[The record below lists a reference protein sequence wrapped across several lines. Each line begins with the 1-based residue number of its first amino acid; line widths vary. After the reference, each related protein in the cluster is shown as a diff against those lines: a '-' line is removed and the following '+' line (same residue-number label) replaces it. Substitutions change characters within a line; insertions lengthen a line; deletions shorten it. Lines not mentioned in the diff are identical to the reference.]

1 MTAAGRRPVEA
12 SFKLMTTAPQMAA
25 GRAEPSKKYRV
36 LVVED
41 AHDTREFLR
50 LLFER
55 EGYEV
60 LLAADG
66 LSGVTTALR
75 ELPDAIVM
83 DMSLPG
89 LDGYNAARLIRREPE
104 LAGVPLIACTALN
117 RWEWRGK
124 AIAAGFDA
132 FITKP
137 LDVSRLASTLATLL
151 ARRSQRA

>member
-1 MTAAGRRPVEA
+1 M
-12 SFKLMTTAPQMAA
+12 STAPQRAA
-25 GRAEPSKKYRV
+25 GRAEPSGKYRV

-41 AHDTREFLR
+41 APDTREFLR

-66 LSGVTTALR
+66 VSAVTTALR

-104 LAGVPLIACTALN
+104 LAAVPLIACTAFN

-132 FITKP
+132 FIAKP
-137 LDVSRLASTLATLL
+137 LDVGRLTSTLATLL
-151 ARRSQRA
+151 AGRARRA

>member
-1 MTAAGRRPVEA
+1 MTG
-12 SFKLMTTAPQMAA
+12 APQRAA
-25 GRAEPSKKYRV
+25 SQPEHTTNYRI

-41 AHDTREFLR
+41 AADTRELLR
-50 LLFER
+50 LLFEA

-60 LLAADG
+60 LTAGDG
-66 LSGVTTALR
+66 LSAVEMALS

-89 LDGYNAARLIRREPE
+89 LDGYNAAKLIRREPA
-104 LAGVPLIACTALN
+104 LAGVPLVACTAFN

-132 FITKP
+132 FLTKP
-137 LDVSRLASTLATLL
+137 IDVKRLSATVSALLSRVTV
-151 ARRSQRA
+151 RRAP

>member
-1 MTAAGRRPVEA
+1 MI
-12 SFKLMTTAPQMAA
+12 TAPK
-25 GRAEPSKKYRV
+25 RAMNQPEQLTNYRI

-41 AHDTREFLR
+41 TPDTRELLR
-50 LLFER
+50 LLFEA

-60 LLAADG
+60 LTAGDG
-66 LSGVTTALR
+66 LSAVETALR

-89 LDGYNAARLIRREPE
+89 LDGYNAARLIRRETA
-104 LAGVPLIACTALN
+104 LAGVPLIACTAFN

-132 FITKP
+132 FLTKP
-137 LDVSRLASTLATLL
+137 LDVGLLAATLAALL
-151 ARRSQRA
+151 ARGADRATR

>member
-1 MTAAGRRPVEA
+1 MTGTPRRAASQPERI
-12 SFKLMTTAPQMAA
+12 TN
-25 GRAEPSKKYRV
+25 YRI

-41 AHDTREFLR
+41 AADTRELLR
-50 LLFER
+50 LLFVA

-60 LLAADG
+60 LTANDG
-66 LSGVTTALR
+66 LSAVEMALS

-89 LDGYNAARLIRREPE
+89 LDGYNAAKLIRREPA
-104 LAGVPLIACTALN
+104 LACVPLVACTAFN

-132 FITKP
+132 FLTKP
-137 LDVSRLASTLATLL
+137 IDVKRLSATVSALLSRVTV
-151 ARRSQRA
+151 RRAP

>member
-1 MTAAGRRPVEA
+1 M
-12 SFKLMTTAPQMAA
+12 STAPR
-25 GRAEPSKKYRV
+25 GAESRPRTETNYRI

-41 AHDTREFLR
+41 APDTLELLR
-50 LLFER
+50 VIFER

-60 LLAADG
+60 LTAADG
-66 LSGVTTALR
+66 LAAVEVALR

-89 LDGYNAARLIRREPE
+89 LDGYNVARVIRREPA
-104 LAGVPLIACTALN
+104 LAGVPLVACTAFN

-132 FITKP
+132 FMTKP
-137 LDVSRLASTLATLL
+137 IDLGRLTATLAALL
-151 ARRSQRA
+151 GRQA

>member
-1 MTAAGRRPVEA
+1 MTG
-12 SFKLMTTAPQMAA
+12 APQ
-25 GRAEPSKKYRV
+25 RATSQPERTTNYRV

-41 AHDTREFLR
+41 APDTRELLR
-50 LLFER
+50 LLFEA

-60 LLAADG
+60 LTAGDG
-66 LSGVTTALR
+66 LSAVEMALR

-89 LDGYNAARLIRREPE
+89 LDGYHAAKLIRREPA
-104 LAGVPLIACTALN
+104 LAGVPLIACTAFN

-132 FITKP
+132 FLTKP
-137 LDVSRLASTLATLL
+137 IDVGRLSATMSSLLSRGT
-151 ARRSQRA
+151 ARRVP

>member
-1 MTAAGRRPVEA
+1 MAELRAGHD
-12 SFKLMTTAPQMAA
+12 
-25 GRAEPSKKYRV
+25 KKYRV

-41 AHDTREFLR
+41 APDTREFLR

-66 LSGVTTALR
+66 VSAVTTALG

-89 LDGYNAARLIRREPE
+89 LDGYNAAKLIRREPA
-104 LAGVPLIACTALN
+104 LAGVPLIACTAFN
-117 RWEWRGK
+117 QWEWRGK

-137 LDVSRLASTLATLL
+137 LDVGRLASTLAELL
-151 ARRSQRA
+151 ARRAKRDGL